1 MEIEIISKTNFMNAI
16 KACGFQCLYRRNSPS
31 FLCFVV
37 LVGVVH
43 QDTTINIQ
51 SSSTPIL
58 NLANSNLRK
67 VLGRYK
73 KFGKEKF
80 TEK

>member
-1 MEIEIISKTNFMNAI
+1 MNVIEV
-16 KACGFQCLYRRNSPS
+16 CGFQCLYRRNSSS

-51 SSSTPIL
+51 SPSTPTL
-58 NLANSNLRK
+58 NLVNSNLRK
-67 VLGRYK
+67 ILGRCK

-80 TEK
+80 NE